1 MEISIQIDSILVQQ
15 KLDKILAKQGDWSQE
30 LFDSGILLLR
40 SMDLNFAMQGR
51 PTRWTPS
58 QAAINRSGMT
68 LQDTGRLRRS
78 VSAFTSDTKFD
89 LKNSSLSISSNVP
102 YGKYLQEKWPFLM
115 IQQEDVNN
123 IINIFR
129 NSIEAL

>member
-1 MEISIQIDSILVQQ
+1 MEISIQIDSILVQR
-15 KLDKILAKQGDWSQE
+15 KLDKVLEKNNDWSQE
-30 LFDSGILLLR
+30 LFDSGILLMR
-40 SMDLNFAMQGR
+40 SFDLNFAMQGR
-51 PTRWTPS
+51 PKRWTRS
-58 QAAINRSGMT
+58 QAAINRNGMT
-68 LQDTGRLRRS
+68 LENTGRLRRS
-78 VSAFTSDTKFD
+78 FTAFTSDNNFD